1 MRTLLITTAA
11 RLSLSHLTNT
21 LPLSALMCGVF
32 FNACS
37 VTLWMISL
45 SETADEALSMYRK
58 EEVGLCESCNGKL
71 SQSFDTDVH
80 NDREDK
86 SLVCARS
93 KGI

>member
-1 MRTLLITTAA
+1 MQTLLITTAA
-11 RLSLSHLTNT
+11 RLSLSSDEHFAALSTNVW
-21 LPLSALMCGVF
+21 VF